1 MSSERALWEGLRRE
15 MRGAWVAHKHVDA
28 AAGVP
33 DVSFVLP
40 AHVEITAERRAVL
53 PPLCGWLELKERT
66 LPAKSDTRFDVGLRP
81 EQRLWFQ
88 KRGQLGEN
96 CYVLVRI
103 DAWHVLLRWDLA
115 LETFTTSELES
126 SLRARQ
132 LGTRLRREAVCHAL
146 RELRQDQPR
155 GDR

>member
-40 AHVEITAERRAVL
+40 AHVELGAHGRVVL
-53 PPLCGWLELKERT
+53 PPVCGWLELKEREA
-66 LPAKSDTRFDVGLRP
+66 PARPETRFDVGLRP

-96 CYVLVRI
+96 CYVLAQLGRGY
-103 DAWHVLLRWDLA
+103 HVLLRWDLA
-115 LETFTTSELES
+115 LETFPREELWREP
-126 SLRARQ
+126 RAR
-132 LGTRLRREAVCHAL
+132 
-146 RELRQDQPR
+146 
-155 GDR
+155 